1 MAIFINFDFQASRN
15 CPSFYIDKTKMPS
28 KKKFENPS
36 NSQSL
41 KTPVHLKYRTNL

>member
-15 CPSFYIDKTKMPS
+15 CPSFYIDKTKMPI
-28 KKKFENPS
+28 KKFENPS
-36 NSQSL
+36 NSQPL